1 MDSAQSQGT
10 EASQAS
16 AALRDLVAHFVR
28 YLELRLQLFGLE
40 SRETGLHLL
49 VLVLL
54 SVTIVTCLVGFFA
67 MMVVFL
73 LYLMMLVLHWAW
85 GWSALALAGLL
96 LVLSIGVGVIFRFKC
111 VKPLFPATFAE
122 FRKDRECLQYST
134 KSNR

>member
-16 AALRDLVAHFVR
+16 APLRDLVAHFVR

-54 SVTIVTCLVGFFA
+54 LVTVVTCLVGFFRDDDR
-67 MMVVFL
+67 F
-73 LYLMMLVLHWAW
+73 
-85 GWSALALAGLL
+85 SALSNDAGFTL
-96 LVLSIGVGVIFRFKC
+96 GVGLERPSTCRVAFGFKYWSWSNLQIQ
-111 VKPLFPATFAE
+111 VREAAFPCHL
-122 FRKDRECLQYST
+122 RRVSKGS
-134 KSNR
+134 